1 MFEAK
6 ILAAFIASRKEYE
19 AASAYVRDLSPMG
32 RAVLTS
38 VTEYYA
44 MDAEA
49 SHVDTDVLDAQLS
62 RKFGDVPKH
71 ARELNDYL
79 TELYAVDISAV
90 NVGKEVLDSEK
101 ERIGMLLAEAILSK
115 NHDMISTYL
124 QEYEAIHDEVEIEQD
139 IEDSYTG
146 AHLDEFEDMYSEEN
160 LIRVAPSALNQR
172 LRGGLIRGQHLLLAA
187 MPEAGKSLF
196 AINMASGFIQQG
208 LRVLYVGN
216 EDPIP
221 ELVLR
226 LLSNLS
232 GVTGD
237 ELFVKKE
244 MVMERA
250 FERGYDLITFKGLD
264 PGTIE
269 MIDTLLRRD
278 DYDVLVID
286 QLRNIE
292 SRTENNTLRL
302 EAVAKGARNLARR
315 HNVLV
320 VSVTQ
325 ASETARN
332 TLVLNSGDIDGSNI
346 GMPGACDIMVMIGMN
361 DDYYLRDL
369 RRLTLVKNKR
379 GGVHDNFTVSIDR
392 WRTRVRDYGDR
403 L

>member
-1 MFEAK
+1 MYEVK
-6 ILAAFIASRKEYE
+6 VLSAFMESRKEYE
-19 AASAYVRDLSPMG
+19 AASSYVRDLSPIG
-32 RAVLTS
+32 KAVLAS
-38 VTEYYA
+38 ITEYYA

-49 SHVDTDVLDAQLS
+49 SHVDTDVLDAQLT

-71 ARELNDYL
+71 ARELRDYL
-79 TELYAVDISAV
+79 TELYAVDVSAV
-90 NVGKEVLDSEK
+90 NVAKEVLDSEK
-101 ERIGMLLAEAILSK
+101 ERIGSMLAEAILTK
-115 NHDMISTYL
+115 NNDMIATYL
-124 QEYEAIHDEVEIEQD
+124 SEYEEIYDEVEIEQD

-146 AHLDEFEDMYSEEN
+146 AHLDEFEDMYAEEN
-160 LIRVAPSALNQR
+160 LIRVAPSALNER

-196 AINMASGFIQQG
+196 AINMTSGFIQQG

-250 FERGYDLITFKGLD
+250 FERGYALVTFKGLD

-269 MIDTLLRRD
+269 MIDSLLRRD
-278 DYDVLVID
+278 DYDVLIID

-302 EAVAKGARNLARR
+302 EAVSKGARNLARR

-325 ASETARN
+325 ASESARD

-361 DDYYLRDL
+361 DDYYMRDL

-379 GGVHDNFTVSIDR
+379 GGIHDNFTVAIDR
-392 WRTRVRDYGDR
+392 WHSRVRNYGDR